1 MQIIRRAPRR
11 GRGMHGYGLG
21 GPARISDDDLLA
33 AGSGGATRTADLSD
47 LGTFVGNMR
56 EDTFVPNAPI
66 PKTVADFPKNAL
78 PPQLTPSGVPGS
90 TITTVT
96 PAPAP
101 AGGGGASRPSLLVM
115 GGGALLFAG
124 VGFWLLNRAG

>member
-1 MQIIRRAPRR
+1 
-11 GRGMHGYGLG
+11 MHGYGLG
-21 GPARISDDDLLA
+21 GPPRVSDDELLT
-33 AGSGGATRTADLSD
+33 AGSGGVTRTADLRD

-90 TITTVT
+90 TVTTITSP
-96 PAPAP
+96 PAT
-101 AGGGGASRPSLLVM
+101 GGGGSSHPSLLLM